1 MASGN
6 FLLSWWYTSE
16 TKLGIYG
23 SGFGISQ
30 NNLPVAALPGSRVTS
45 EKGLAA
51 SLEEGYR
58 FSSVITEHPVQSG
71 LNIADSIILQP
82 LVVEITGVLSAIK
95 PVKLGGVSLTSKL
108 DFSTLGGA
116 VNTLISLYNKKTG
129 ISLTTGLY
137 FGGLSYF
144 RTDNMAIE
152 ELYIPRTSQYGVASV
167 KFEMVLK
174 QIILTSPNG
183 LQNSVSYSNG
193 LPYGGNILP
202 L

>member
-1 MASGN
+1 M
-6 FLLSWWYTSE
+6 
-16 TKLGIYG
+16 
-23 SGFGISQ
+23 
-30 NNLPVAALPGSRVTS
+30 
-45 EKGLAA
+45 
-51 SLEEGYR
+51 
-58 FSSVITEHPVQSG
+58 ITEHPVQSG